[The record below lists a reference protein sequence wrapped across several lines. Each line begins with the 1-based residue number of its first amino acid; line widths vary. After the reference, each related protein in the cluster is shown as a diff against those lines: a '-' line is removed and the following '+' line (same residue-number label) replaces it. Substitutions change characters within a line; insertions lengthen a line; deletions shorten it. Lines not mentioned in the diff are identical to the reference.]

1 MKISEVITSL
11 EKVKSSDGDLEVV
24 LFIDG
29 EYSPIIGHA
38 KGKGK
43 TILIDEKRFLA
54 EMNKLQE

>member
-38 KGKGK
+38 ESKGK
-43 TILIDEKRFLA
+43 TILIDEKKFLA
-54 EMNKLQE
+54 EMNKP